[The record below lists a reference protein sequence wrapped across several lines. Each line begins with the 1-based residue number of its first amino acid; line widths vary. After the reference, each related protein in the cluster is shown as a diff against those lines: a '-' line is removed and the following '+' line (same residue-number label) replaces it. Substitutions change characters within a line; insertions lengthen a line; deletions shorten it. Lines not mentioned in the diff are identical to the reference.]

1 MQPGIKHKLTKTVTD
16 SDLATAYDS
25 GTLPVFAT
33 PAMIAL
39 MESTAMRSVMPY
51 LAEDEA
57 TVGAALDVKH
67 LSATPCGCEVCCE
80 SELIEIDGRKL
91 TFKVTACDSKG
102 VIGEGIHVRFIVKS
116 EKFLAKASEK
126 LIESGEEQ

>member
-1 MQPGIKHKLTKTVTD
+1 MHTGIKHKLTKTVTEK
-16 SDLATAYDS
+16 DLATSYTS

-39 MESTAMRSVMPY
+39 MESTAMYSVMPY

-67 LSATPCGCEVCCE
+67 LSATPCGCEVYCE

-91 TFKVTACDSKG
+91 TFKVTAYDSKG
-102 VIGEGIHVRFIVKS
+102 VIGDGTHVRFIVKS
-116 EKFLAKASEK
+116 EKFLAKANEK
-126 LIESGEEQ
+126 LIRSGEEQ